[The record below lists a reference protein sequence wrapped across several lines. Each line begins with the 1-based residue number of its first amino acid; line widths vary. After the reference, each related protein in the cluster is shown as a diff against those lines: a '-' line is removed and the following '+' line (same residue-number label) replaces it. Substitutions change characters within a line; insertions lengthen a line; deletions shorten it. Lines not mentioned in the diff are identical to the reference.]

1 MYFLKRYNFERF
13 AFSLNSKINAIN
25 VKVSDSP
32 SLIEK
37 SGYNFK
43 VVDIESKTPVVS
55 DFVKRC
61 LLSSEIDKNLASE
74 TSNFVKKSKLVSETN
89 RKLFR

>member
-61 LLSSEIDKNLASE
+61 
-74 TSNFVKKSKLVSETN
+74 
-89 RKLFR
+89 